1 MGKTSLVRRSFI
13 GDFEDEYTPT
23 VEDYF
28 TREIH
33 HNSCVTVLKTTDCAG
48 SFQFPAMRQVTIRRS
63 AGVLLVFSLDSL
75 FSFHELQ
82 RMLDEVVRTR
92 GEEGIPLVVVGN
104 KKDLGVR
111 EVKEEEIA
119 ELIRKYSSDRFPLRY
134 VETSAKDNLNV
145 NEVFDQLLRLMM
157 PEAPSKKR
165 RFKICNLVKSKEK
178 CNIM

>member
-1 MGKTSLVRRSFI
+1 
-13 GDFEDEYTPT
+13 
-23 VEDYF
+23 
-28 TREIH
+28 
-33 HNSCVTVLKTTDCAG
+33 
-48 SFQFPAMRQVTIRRS
+48 
-63 AGVLLVFSLDSL
+63 
-75 FSFHELQ
+75 
-82 RMLDEVVRTR
+82 MLDEVVRTR

-145 NEVFDQLLRLMM
+145 DEVFDQLLRLMM